1 MKRKA
6 LFLLLIFLLN
16 TATGF
21 ACVMRMS
28 NHEQEEAV
36 EHRHDAE
43 QTTMHH
49 HSGEETTIDHHGHE
63 RISQPAVPVQPLL
76 NETYI
81 AKNDP
86 CCQAALNN
94 FNALAKVAPQSTQ
107 IILQAPFIYIAD
119 FYQLYL
125 NPVTVSQ
132 SIPSV
137 LVDGRRRPPTYPVR
151 IALQS
156 FRI

>member
-21 ACVMRMS
+21 ACVIRMS
-28 NHEQEEAV
+28 NHDQQEVV
-36 EHRHDAE
+36 EHHHEAE
-43 QTTMHH
+43 DTTIHH
-49 HSGEETTIDHHGHE
+49 HQAEETTIDHHEHE
-63 RISQPAVPVQPLL
+63 HLSQPTVPVQPLL

-107 IILQAPFIYIAD
+107 IILPASFIYID
-119 FYQLYL
+119 FYQLFL
-125 NPVTVSQ
+125 KPVTVSQ
-132 SIPSV
+132 TIPSV
-137 LVDGRRRPPTYPVR
+137 LLDGRRRPPTYPVW
-151 IALQS
+151 IAIQS